1 MKKLL
6 IILVISL
13 LLISLAPACVAAG
26 TGIKIE
32 PIQGDD
38 IKIDDIDMSYHI
50 EKMKHWIDDGKESLM
65 IWERVKNTSKSK
77 DGYWADVVAW
87 VVDDDGDGEE
97 IARYRK
103 SLGYLYYRKDLDK
116 GEDKLFTVS
125 FLKDKRWED
134 AERPLKV
141 YIKIE
146 PRPTRLHLYD
156 VLPCYILC

>member
-1 MKKLL
+1 MKKLP

-26 TGIKIE
+26 IKIE

-38 IKIDDIDMSYHI
+38 IEKSYHI
-50 EKMKHWIDDGKESLM
+50 EEMEHWIDDGKNSVM
-65 IWERVKNTSKSK
+65 IWERVKNTSK

-87 VVDDDGDGEE
+87 VVDDDGEGEE
-97 IARYRK
+97 IAGYYK
-103 SLGYLYYRKDLDK
+103 SLGYLDK

-125 FLKDKRWED
+125 FLKDKKWED

-141 YIKIE
+141 YIEIK